1 MAKSDCSKEVHHGK
15 KTGKKTGK
23 LDLFPIINGII
34 MVLFIVITL
43 YPVLNTLAISLN
55 DGTDALRGG
64 IYLLPRKFT
73 WKNYITVLQK
83 DNLITGAYITVAR
96 TIIGTLLA
104 LVANAILAFIV
115 SRKRFLFKKNY
126 PYSGLSPCM
135 STVE

>member
-1 MAKSDCSKEVHHGK
+1 MAK

-64 IYLLPRKFT
+64 I
-73 WKNYITVLQK
+73 
-83 DNLITGAYITVAR
+83 
-96 TIIGTLLA
+96 
-104 LVANAILAFIV
+104 
-115 SRKRFLFKKNY
+115 
-126 PYSGLSPCM
+126 
-135 STVE
+135 

>member
-1 MAKSDCSKEVHHGK
+1 MAKSDCSKEVHHAK

-73 WKNYITVLQK
+73 WKKLYHRSSE
-83 DNLITGAYITVAR
+83 G
-96 TIIGTLLA
+96 
-104 LVANAILAFIV
+104 
-115 SRKRFLFKKNY
+115 
-126 PYSGLSPCM
+126 
-135 STVE
+135 

>member
-1 MAKSDCSKEVHHGK
+1 MAK

-64 IYLLPRKFT
+64 ITQLE
-73 WKNYITVLQK
+73 WIQK
-83 DNLITGAYITVAR
+83 PGIFNTGR
-96 TIIGTLLA
+96 FIIH
-104 LVANAILAFIV
+104 IDRI
-115 SRKRFLFKKNY
+115 R
-126 PYSGLSPCM
+126 
-135 STVE
+135 